1 MIDFLRGHAKI
12 IIDFVTLLL
21 GVSAFLRAMY
31 VYRQQKHRDHQL
43 AEASD
48 RLKRFE
54 KFQEMQR
61 RFNEDKSIAR
71 VLRFLYPSQ
80 YPGQTADVSEADKFA
95 FMGFY
100 EEIAIMINSRLISAD
115 LAYWT
120 IGLDASNFYNTEQ
133 AYRNDRTWTL
143 FNSFAQKVAARYH
156 EISPKEITE
165 LKF

>member
-1 MIDFLRGHAKI
+1 MIDFVKDHAKI
-12 IIDFVTLLL
+12 IIDFLTLLL

-31 VYRQQKHRDHQL
+31 VYGQQKHRDHEL

-54 KFQEMQR
+54 KFQDMQR
-61 RFNEDKSIAR
+61 RFREDKSIAR
-71 VLRFLYPSQ
+71 VLRFLYPDQ
-80 YPGQTADVSEADKFA
+80 YPDQQANVSKADKFV

-100 EEIAIMINSRLISAD
+100 EEIAIMINSGLISPD

-120 IGLDASNFYNTEQ
+120 IGLDAANFYEIEP
-133 AYRNDRTWTL
+133 AFRDDRTWTL
-143 FNSFAQKVAARYH
+143 FNSFARKVATRYP
-156 EISPKEITE
+156 EISPREIAE